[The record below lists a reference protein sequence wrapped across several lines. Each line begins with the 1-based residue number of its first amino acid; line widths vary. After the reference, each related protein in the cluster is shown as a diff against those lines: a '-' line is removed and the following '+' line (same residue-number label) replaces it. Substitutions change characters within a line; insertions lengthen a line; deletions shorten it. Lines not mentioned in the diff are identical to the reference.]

1 MSLENR
7 IERRGRRVLHSPLW
21 LGLLI
26 TAFLVLPVFLVPE
39 VPLWVGIISLAT
51 LLPIVL
57 GSTYLADYL
66 YRRAVGSDES
76 NAPSPDPSVT
86 EEEPTA
92 IERLRHAYATGEIS
106 EETFERKL
114 DRLLETEDIE
124 PQHRSRRDGASQE
137 TDLLTE

>member
-7 IERRGRRVLHSPLW
+7 IERGGRRILSSPLW

-26 TAFLVLPVFLVPE
+26 TAFLVIPVFFTPG
-39 VPLWVGIISLAT
+39 VPLWVGIVSLTT
-51 LLPIVL
+51 LLPTVL
-57 GSTYLADYL
+57 GCTYLADYL

-76 NAPSPDPSVT
+76 DPPSPDPSVT

-106 EETFERKL
+106 EEAFERKL
-114 DRLLETEDIE
+114 ERLLETEDIE